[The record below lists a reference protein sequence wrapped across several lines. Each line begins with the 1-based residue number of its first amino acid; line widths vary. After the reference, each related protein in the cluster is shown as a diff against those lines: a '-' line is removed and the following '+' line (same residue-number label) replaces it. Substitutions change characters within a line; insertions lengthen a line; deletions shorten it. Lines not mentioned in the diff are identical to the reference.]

1 MIIYYLNK
9 KTRTYHIEGYCCY
22 QSKDHARYISL
33 EKLRSDEPDAR
44 LCKTCCKQQEKR
56 QG

>member
-22 QSKDHARYISL
+22 QSNVDHIR
-33 EKLRSDEPDAR
+33 
-44 LCKTCCKQQEKR
+44 
-56 QG
+56 